1 MVRVVVSGKVQQLD
15 VEPGVW
21 GRRVSR
27 TLKEELMWD
36 RSRVTSVDWV
46 TYPILTFPEIPEVE
60 VELIDRP
67 KEGGV
72 ATAVSFHPRWSELR
86 TRDTPGW

>member
-1 MVRVVVSGKVQQLD
+1 MQTVT
-15 VEPGVW
+15 
-21 GRRVSR
+21 R

-72 ATAVSFHPRWSELR
+72 ATAVRFPCSLVPVEDAGSAGLVKPRGASR
-86 TRDTPGW
+86 VPTGDPD

>member
-1 MVRVVVSGKVQQLD
+1 MQT
-15 VEPGVW
+15 
-21 GRRVSR
+21 VSR

-60 VELIDRP
+60 VEWIDRP

-72 ATAVSFHPRWSELR
+72 ATAVVSVLVGPS
-86 TRDTPGW
+86 